1 MIQEEEKLWKKG
13 HKVVIG
19 IDEAGRGPLAGPVVA
34 GAVFIPKKDFSRLR
48 KNKFIRDS
56 KELTPKK
63 RKEVY
68 EFLIGSVKW
77 GTGVVSEKMIDRI
90 NIFQATR
97 LAMKKAIKDFE
108 KRNKIKTDFVILDGM
123 MKIDIEQKQKSIIK
137 ADKKVLSCSAASII
151 AKVTRDEMMI
161 KYDKK
166 YPLYNFKQHKGYGT
180 REHAKKLKKHG
191 PCPIHRKSF
200 KCSSLDNAR

>member
-13 HKVVIG
+13 YNVVIG

-34 GAVFIPKKDFSRLR
+34 SAVFIHKKDFSRLR

-56 KELTPKK
+56 KELAPKK

-77 GTGVVSEKMIDRI
+77 GTGVVSEKTIDRI

-97 LAMKKAIKDFE
+97 LAMKKAVRDFE
-108 KRNKIKTDFVILDGM
+108 KRNKIKADFVILDGTM
-123 MKIDIEQKQKSIIK
+123 RIDVEAEQKAIVK

-180 REHAKKLKKHG
+180 REHARKLKKHG

-200 KCSSLDNAR
+200 KCG